1 MSRTATDLWACPSC
15 RCPLGMSGGR
25 LACTGCRATYPMVGS
40 VPVFVPGAEDRGVR
54 HERDL
59 VTYRGYIPWIPR
71 VVLQS
76 LLDSHVALE
85 LGCGHQALDDPNIV
99 RTDVLLHPFADA
111 VADVHTL
118 PLQDASVDF
127 VFSGAVFEH
136 LRDPFLAAREIRRVL
151 KPGGYVYADWNFVFA
166 YHGYPHHYFNASL
179 QGIREAFG
187 IFEELRAGV
196 APFQG
201 PGYAI
206 SQVLDT
212 YKAGLPNDGPADVA
226 LRETIERL
234 LTFPLAEVDT
244 RMTTA
249 AVERTAAGVYFF
261 GLKQD
266 APDDSIIPPAV
277 LDACSASADLQAR
290 FPNPRDIG
298 RPENLLRW
306 AREAGR
312 ASHPAVARALDALPR
327 FAKHGEGR
335 HEGQSGRD
343 ELRSWPVSLM
353 SGPDLSAD
361 DRRVLEMF
369 RRRARPLPEKVRDV
383 LRHDPL
389 ALPRKAARYLRWRW
403 LHRRGQ
409 NL

>member
-1 MSRTATDLWACPSC
+1 MRGDLLVCA
-15 RCPLGMSGGR
+15 
-25 LACTGCRATYPMVGS
+25 GCRATYPVVGA
-40 VPVFVPGAEDRGVR
+40 VPVFVPGAEEQAVR

-59 VTYRGYIPWIPR
+59 VTYRGYVPWIPR

-99 RTDVLLHPFADA
+99 RTDVLLHPFTDA

-118 PLQDASVDF
+118 PVQDASVDF

-151 KPGGYVYADWNFVFA
+151 RPGGYVYADWNFVFA

-179 QGIREAFG
+179 QGIRQAFG
-187 IFEELRAGV
+187 IFDELRAGV

-212 YKAGLPNDGPADVA
+212 YKAGLPNDGPTDVA

-234 LTFPLAEVDT
+234 LTFPLPEFDT

-261 GLKQD
+261 GIKQD
-266 APDDSIIPPAV
+266 ASDDSIIPPAV
-277 LDACSASADLQAR
+277 LDAYRASADLRAR
-290 FPNPRDIG
+290 FPDARDLG
-298 RPENLLRW
+298 RPDNLLRW
-306 AREAGR
+306 ARGEGR
-312 ASHPAVARALDALPR
+312 VSHPAVATALDAVPR
-327 FAKHGEGR
+327 FVKHGEAGR
-335 HEGQSGRD
+335 AGRE

-353 SGPDLSAD
+353 SRPDLSD
-361 DRRVLEMF
+361 HDRQVLEMF
-369 RRRARPLPEKVRDV
+369 RRRTRPLSEKVRDA
-383 LRHDPL
+383 LRQDPL
-389 ALPRKAARYLRWRW
+389 ALPRKAARYVRWRW
-403 LHRRGQ
+403 LHRRGR